1 MASDGEN
8 RVRARIFFVVTNVIS
23 LVFLIWALH
32 GLSWSRLRH
41 DVIHLDFRWVAVGL
55 VTGVLVY
62 ALQGW
67 RWNLLLRPIQPVS
80 TWEATRSIFVGLF
93 ANEVL
98 PLRAGELIRCFLL
111 SRSSTIPVSV
121 VLASALLERIFD
133 GFWLILGLLIT
144 IRYVRLPRQVVF
156 GALMLGILLLIC
168 GVLMAVAMFWKQ
180 QALDRLL
187 GAKWLGW
194 VHVLIEDLHLIGHS
208 RYLYYAWMMSLPF
221 LLIQVVP
228 IYAFMRAYLP
238 LAELHLGAAFTIMV
252 ILRLVAVIP
261 QGPGNLGAYNA
272 FTVVG
277 LRIFA
282 VPSQIAKS
290 FSLML
295 WTGITAPLLVV
306 GFIALAATGLD
317 MAELHKQARAGVR
330 GKPAPTEPQPP
341 VAEGW

>member
-1 MASDGEN
+1 MLAGGEN
-8 RVRARIFFVVTNVIS
+8 KVRSRIFFVVTNLIS
-23 LVFLIWALH
+23 LLFLVWALH

-55 VTGVLVY
+55 VADVLVY
-62 ALQGW
+62 FWQGW
-67 RWNLLLRPIQPVS
+67 RWSLVLRPIQAVS
-80 TWEATRSIFVGLF
+80 SWQATRSIYVGMF

-98 PLRAGELIRCFLL
+98 PLRAGELIRCFLQAK
-111 SRSSTIPVSV
+111 SSDIPVSV
-121 VLASALLERIFD
+121 VLASALIERIFD

-144 IRYVRLPRQVVF
+144 VRYVRLPRQIVF
-156 GALMLGILLLIC
+156 GAVMLGILLLIC
-168 GVLMAVAMFWKQ
+168 GVLMAIAMFWKQ

-187 GAKWLGW
+187 DAKWLGW

-208 RYLYYAWMMSLPF
+208 RYLYYAWLASLPY

-228 IYAFMRAYLP
+228 IYAFMQAYLP
-238 LAELHLGAAFTIMV
+238 LKDLHIGVAFTVMV

-261 QGPGNLGAYNA
+261 QAPGNLGAYNA

-277 LRIFA
+277 LRIFL
-282 VPSQIAKS
+282 VPSQTARS

-295 WTGITAPLLVV
+295 WTGITAPLLLV

-317 MAELHKQARAGVR
+317 MGELHKQARAGVR
-330 GKPAPTEPQPP
+330 KKPQPTGP
-341 VAEGW
+341 VTP

>member
-1 MASDGEN
+1 MVAATEN
-8 RVRARIFFVVTNVIS
+8 KIRSRIFFALTNLIS
-23 LVFLIWALH
+23 LLFLIWALH
-32 GLSWSRLRH
+32 GLSWTRLRH

-55 VTGVLVY
+55 VTDVLVY
-62 ALQGW
+62 LWQGW
-67 RWNLLLRPIQPVS
+67 RWSLVLRPIQS
-80 TWEATRSIFVGLF
+80 IDTWQATRSIYVGLF

-98 PLRAGELIRCFLL
+98 PLRAGELIRCFLQAK
-111 SRSSTIPVSV
+111 SSDIPISV
-121 VLASALLERIFD
+121 VLASALIERIFD

-144 IRYVRLPRQVVF
+144 VRYVRLPRQIVF
-156 GALMLGILLLIC
+156 GAVMLGILLLIC
-168 GVLMAVAMFWKQ
+168 GALMAIAMFWKQ

-187 GAKWLGW
+187 DAKWLGW

-208 RYLYYAWMMSLPF
+208 RYLYYAWLASLPF

-228 IYAFMRAYLP
+228 IYAFMQAYLP
-238 LAELHLGAAFTIMV
+238 LKDLHLGVAFTVMV

-277 LRIFA
+277 LRLFA
-282 VPSQIAKS
+282 VPSQAARS

-295 WTGITAPLLVV
+295 WTGMTAPLLLV

-317 MAELHKQARAGVR
+317 MGELHKQARAGMR
-330 GKPAPTEPQPP
+330 KPDAGPG
-341 VAEGW
+341 AE

>member
-1 MASDGEN
+1 MLAGAEN
-8 RVRARIFFVVTNVIS
+8 KVRSRIFFIVTNLIS

-55 VTGVLVY
+55 VADVLVY
-62 ALQGW
+62 LWQGW
-67 RWNLLLRPIQPVS
+67 RWNLVLRPIQAIS
-80 TWEATRSIFVGLF
+80 SWQATRSIYVGLF

-98 PLRAGELIRCFLL
+98 PLRAGELIRCFLQAK
-111 SRSSTIPVSV
+111 SSDIPVSV
-121 VLASALLERIFD
+121 VLASALIERIFD

-144 IRYVRLPRQVVF
+144 VRYVRLPRQIVF
-156 GALMLGILLLIC
+156 GAVMLGILLLIC
-168 GVLMAVAMFWKQ
+168 GILMAFAMFWKQ

-187 GAKWLGW
+187 DAKWLSW

-208 RYLYYAWMMSLPF
+208 RYLYYAWLASLPY
-221 LLIQVVP
+221 LLFQVVP
-228 IYAFMRAYLP
+228 IYAFMQAYRP
-238 LAELHLGAAFTIMV
+238 LKELHLGVAFTVMI

-261 QGPGNLGAYNA
+261 QAPGNLGAYNA

-277 LRIFA
+277 LRLFA

-295 WTGITAPLLVV
+295 WTGITAPLLLV

-317 MAELHKQARAGVR
+317 MGELHKQAQAGVR
-330 GKPAPTEPQPP
+330 KKPEPVGP
-341 VAEGW
+341 